1 MKYSISHQ
9 ESGVCRTAN
18 GVTLAEAK
26 AEAVDYRFNIDG
38 TVYLL
43 NENLH
48 PIFRVDYSAP
58 DGIDILPPKPYMARV
73 NDISAEIKANKQ
85 ALYID
90 ILPKVQEIARIS
102 GLICYFGWNEYYHE
116 WQWCYVASKPR
127 AGYLKYLGSFKKVW
141 PTGKVAVKLGGR
153 WERI

>member
-1 MKYSISHQ
+1 MNYKLSHQ

-18 GVTLAEAK
+18 GTTLTEAK
-26 AEAVDYRFNIDG
+26 ADAVDYRFNVGG

-48 PIFRVDYSAP
+48 HIFRVDASAP
-58 DGIDILPPKPYMARV
+58 DGIDILPPKVYTARV
-73 NDISAEIKANKQ
+73 NEISAEIKACTEGRY
-85 ALYID
+85 LD

-116 WQWCYVASKPR
+116 WNWCYMASKPR
-127 AGYLKYLGSFKKVW
+127 KGYLDYLGSYKKVW
-141 PTGKVAVKLGGR
+141 PNGKVAVKLGGR
-153 WERI
+153 WESI